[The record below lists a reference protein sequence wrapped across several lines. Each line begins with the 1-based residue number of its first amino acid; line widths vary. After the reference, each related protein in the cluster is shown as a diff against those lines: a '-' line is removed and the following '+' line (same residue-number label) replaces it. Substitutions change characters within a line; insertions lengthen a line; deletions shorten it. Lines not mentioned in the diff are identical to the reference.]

1 MPKDL
6 LVLLPTK
13 ARLWQGWLVLDLP
26 LQYAS
31 KESGQDERRE
41 GEADGEETDKAL
53 RGKKSTR

>member
-31 KESGQDERRE
+31 KEPGQGDRDERR
-41 GEADGEETDKAL
+41 ADGEEEGEAL

>member
-31 KESGQDERRE
+31 KEHCQDERRE
-41 GEADGEETDKAL
+41 GEADGEETGKAL

>member
-31 KESGQDERRE
+31 KESSKDERCERK
-41 GEADGEETDKAL
+41 ADGEQEGKAL
-53 RGKKSTR
+53 RGKTSTR